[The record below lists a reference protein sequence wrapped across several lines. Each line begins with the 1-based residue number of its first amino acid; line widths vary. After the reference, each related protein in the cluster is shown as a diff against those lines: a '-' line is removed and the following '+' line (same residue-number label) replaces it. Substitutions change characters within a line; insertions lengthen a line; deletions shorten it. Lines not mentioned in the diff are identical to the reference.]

1 MLFIKSMR
9 FFILFILTF
18 FSVASYAEV
27 FTYEGYIEKVE
38 VHADNWKEYNEN
50 DIGILSIWMEGM
62 PKSCNDTNGYNRTVI
77 RSSHNLYDSVLS
89 VVLAAKLAN
98 KKVKLT
104 YLDTCNTR
112 FRAWDFGYISLVE

>member
-62 PKSCNDTNGYNRTVI
+62 PKSCNLRLPF
-77 RSSHNLYDSVLS
+77 S
-89 VVLAAKLAN
+89 
-98 KKVKLT
+98 KKRI
-104 YLDTCNTR
+104 N
-112 FRAWDFGYISLVE
+112 S